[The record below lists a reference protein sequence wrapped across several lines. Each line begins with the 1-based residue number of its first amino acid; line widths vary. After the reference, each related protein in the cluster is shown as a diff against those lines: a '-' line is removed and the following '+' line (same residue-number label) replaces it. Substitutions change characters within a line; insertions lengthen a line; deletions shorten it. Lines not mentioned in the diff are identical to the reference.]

1 MDSLVVD
8 AESIGTVL
16 SKPTQQ
22 LRSRVPIADGRVGFV
37 STSRSGQA
45 KSRSFKLRRN
55 SFGFS
60 AAVSDGCPVLL
71 GR

>member
-1 MDSLVVD
+1 LDSLVVD

-37 STSRSGQA
+37 STSRH
-45 KSRSFKLRRN
+45 
-55 SFGFS
+55 
-60 AAVSDGCPVLL
+60 
-71 GR
+71 